1 MPVNFAEEADT
12 QSVCPNPH
20 CEDGRHDGMGDGRE
34 PDGTA
39 EWWSGVSTTDEH
51 VAHMVAALRSA
62 CPTPGVDRILLKDA
76 AAMLFVLHRELR
88 QWREAHERSPAE
100 GEVSV
105 PEGQ

>member
-20 CEDGRHDGMGDGRE
+20 CEG
-34 PDGTA
+34 A
-39 EWWSGVSTTDEH
+39 VEWWSGVSTTDEH